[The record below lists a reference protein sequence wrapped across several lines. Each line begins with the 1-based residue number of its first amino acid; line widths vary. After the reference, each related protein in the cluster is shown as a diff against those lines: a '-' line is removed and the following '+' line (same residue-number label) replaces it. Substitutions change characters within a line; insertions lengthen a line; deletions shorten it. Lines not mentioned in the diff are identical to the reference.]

1 MSHLDLHVIQLPIL
15 LDAEVPVLR
24 HRDHAGLGADH
35 EVVLAAAVYSKP
47 RNAKEVND
55 SLQLKCDATLQHQ
68 SIATAQCSPQ
78 ATVVPVRVGGD
89 QGDDLAAGRGVLPD
103 GDLVTRL
110 REPGLHVADTA
121 DLKNI
126 SFGD

>member
-47 RNAKEVND
+47 MKAKEVND
-55 SLQLKCDATLQHQ
+55 SLELKYDASIQHQ
-68 SIATAQCSPQ
+68 SITTAHLRPLLSPSGSVATRAMISLP
-78 ATVVPVRVGGD
+78 
-89 QGDDLAAGRGVLPD
+89 AGAFSRM
-103 GDLVTRL
+103 
-110 REPGLHVADTA
+110 A
-121 DLKNI
+121 I
-126 SFGD
+126 S